1 MNRHTR
7 IDTLARSN
15 ARKGESGREP
25 QTQDSAAFLKEEPTM
40 FLSAEQRE
48 QVAAELKRF
57 ATDLN
62 LSEDQKQ
69 RLHYFLTDAYQKV
82 QEYRERNPNASK
94 EDLIRRVAENRTA
107 IRERIVSFLTPE
119 QLTKWD
125 AEVARAKEFLGQKI
139 AA

>member
-1 MNRHTR
+1 
-7 IDTLARSN
+7 
-15 ARKGESGREP
+15 
-25 QTQDSAAFLKEEPTM
+25 M

-57 ATDLN
+57 AADLN

-82 QEYRERNPNASK
+82 QEYREQNPNAPK
-94 EDLIRRVAENRTA
+94 EDLIRRVAENRTD
-107 IRERIVSFLTPE
+107 IRERLVNFLTPE
-119 QLTKWD
+119 QLSTWD
-125 AEVARAKEFLGQKI
+125 SEIAKAKEFLGQKL

>member
-1 MNRHTR
+1 
-7 IDTLARSN
+7 
-15 ARKGESGREP
+15 
-25 QTQDSAAFLKEEPTM
+25 M

-57 ATDLN
+57 AADLN

-82 QEYRERNPNASK
+82 QEYREQNPNASR
-94 EDLIRRVAENRTA
+94 EDLLRRVAENRTD
-107 IRERIVSFLTPE
+107 IRERLVNFLTPE
-119 QLTKWD
+119 QLSTWD
-125 AEVARAKEFLGQKI
+125 SEIAKAKEFLGQKL